1 MFLALFCTQ
10 PGDVHE
16 EHLYSYLRVWVAAG
30 SKWMEVRIL
39 VSAVQLLVRAGR
51 IIGEVG
57 DRIWG
62 LPISAEVW

>member
-1 MFLALFCTQ
+1 
-10 PGDVHE
+10 
-16 EHLYSYLRVWVAAG
+16 
-30 SKWMEVRIL
+30 MEVRIL

-62 LPISAEVW
+62 LPISAEVWQLEPVELTFWKKQSYLSVNVMILLFHH